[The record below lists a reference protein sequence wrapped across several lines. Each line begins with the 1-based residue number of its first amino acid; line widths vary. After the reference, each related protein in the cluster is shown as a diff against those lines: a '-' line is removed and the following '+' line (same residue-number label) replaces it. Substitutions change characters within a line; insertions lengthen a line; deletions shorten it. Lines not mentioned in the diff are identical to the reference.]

1 MPALR
6 ACLSVMM
13 PWEVEMMATPRP
25 PRTFG
30 SSLLPRYRRR
40 PERGARFS
48 CSLTGRPSK
57 YFSTSSRSDLCFSPW
72 MARRAARQ
80 RSSLRTVAMATLIL
94 EDGSFTVG
102 LPTAAAFLM
111 RTSMSAMGSVML
123 MKGSLSAP
131 ISAFAKSG
139 LSREGP
145 GPLKRCRQA
154 GQARNHSRKPARV
167 GPASVSVAA
176 GAALPFLPAG
186 LAQARH
192 VATHGG
198 FAQHVA
204 AQAEL
209 AVHAARAARQFAAV
223 ALAA

>member
-1 MPALR
+1 
-6 ACLSVMM
+6 
-13 PWEVEMMATPRP
+13 
-25 PRTFG
+25 
-30 SSLLPRYRRR
+30 
-40 PERGARFS
+40 
-48 CSLTGRPSK
+48 
-57 YFSTSSRSDLCFSPW
+57 
-72 MARRAARQ
+72 
-80 RSSLRTVAMATLIL
+80 MATLIL

-154 GQARNHSRKPARV
+154 GQAWNHSRKPARV

-223 ALAA
+223 ALAARRGVTRKLGELGHRLHLLLVGGALGGDDLLQLVALAGVLLGQLRALRVTVDHGGLCHVSI